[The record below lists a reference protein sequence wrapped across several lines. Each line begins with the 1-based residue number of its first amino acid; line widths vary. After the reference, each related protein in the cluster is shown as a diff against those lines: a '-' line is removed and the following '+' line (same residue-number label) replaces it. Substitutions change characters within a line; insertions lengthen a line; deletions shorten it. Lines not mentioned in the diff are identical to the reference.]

1 MVNWE
6 SLDYANELA
15 QPASDPTYLRIA
27 TFLRRLI
34 SEGQLREGDALPTER
49 DFARMA
55 GISRGTV
62 GLAYDELKREGI
74 LTATRGRGSHVASDR
89 NVGTHSRKEQ
99 AIRVLSN
106 ALERMEALGFSPR
119 EVKAFVHLLL
129 LEREGRETRVRVA
142 LVDCNP
148 EALDMLGRQLETET
162 QLDLTSLLL
171 EDFARLGAAE
181 VAGYDLIL
189 TTERHGPQV
198 LGQLARTA
206 FPADRMLSVAVSP
219 SRETLVALA
228 RLPEHAPILVRAH
241 SRRFAEII
249 QEHLAGL
256 GHANVALAIG
266 DMEEGTGAG
275 PATRVVVP
283 AGEAASAAPD
293 AIPFDYQVDRGSLL
307 RVDEAITA
315 LLLHKSEGVMDG
327 R

>member
-15 QPASDPTYLRIA
+15 QPAGDPTYLRIVA
-27 TFLRRLI
+27 FLRRLI
-34 SEGQLREGDALPTER
+34 GEGQLREGDALPTER

-74 LTATRGRGSHVASDR
+74 VTATRGRGSHVASDR

-106 ALERMEALGFSPR
+106 ALERMESLGFSPR

-129 LEREGRETRVRVA
+129 LEREGRETRVRGA

-148 EALDMLGRQLETET
+148 EALDMLGRQLEAEA
-162 QLDLTSLLL
+162 QLDLTPMLL
-171 EDFARLGAAE
+171 EDFAKLGAAE
-181 VAGYDLIL
+181 AATFDLIL
-189 TTERHGPQV
+189 TTERHAPQV

-206 FPADRMLSVAVSP
+206 FPSDRLLSVAVSP

-228 RLPEHAPILVRAH
+228 RLPEGTPILVQAR

-256 GHANVALAIG
+256 GHASVSLAVAGEA
-266 DMEEGTGAG
+266 EAPAAG
-275 PATRVVVP
+275 PATRTVAP
-283 AGEAASAAPD
+283 AGEARAE

-307 RVDEAITA
+307 RVEEAVTA
-315 LLLHKSEGVMDG
+315 LLLHKSEGLMDQ